1 MPGQS
6 SKKIK
11 EACDRC
17 GTCCRQGGPALHLQD
32 RHLVAP
38 GFLGFDVLVTIRRGE
53 LARHPLSDQPEP
65 VRQELIKIQG
75 RGGDWSCRFLQA
87 TSSSCAIYDRR
98 PLACRLLK
106 CWAPDEV
113 LAIAGRELL
122 GRYDLIAD
130 NDPLLPLVRRHEQE
144 CACPDLVSSGIRLR
158 SSSRR
163 AAMLRQLEQLV
174 NRDIAVR
181 GMALQRYGLSVAPE
195 LFYFGRPLFQI
206 LAPLG
211 ITVTESSGG
220 LTLQYRG
227 T

>member
-6 SKKIK
+6 SGKIK
-11 EACDRC
+11 QTCDRC
-17 GTCCRQGGPALHLQD
+17 GTCCQQGGPALHVQD
-32 RHLVAP
+32 RQLVAP
-38 GFLGFDVLVTIRRGE
+38 GFLGFDVLITIRRGE
-53 LARHPLSDQPEP
+53 LVRYPLSDHPEP

-75 RGGDWSCRFLQA
+75 QGGGWSCRFLQTA
-87 TSSSCAIYDRR
+87 SSSCAIYDRR

-144 CACPDLVSSGIRLR
+144 CACPDMVKSGVYLR

-163 AAMLRQLEQLV
+163 AEMLRELDRQV
-174 NRDIAVR
+174 HRDLAVR
-181 GMALQRYGLSVAPE
+181 GMAGQRYGLSVARE
-195 LFYFGRPLFQI
+195 LFYFGRPLFQL

-211 ITVTESSGG
+211 ITVTEASGG

-227 T
+227 A

>member
-1 MPGQS
+1 MPSLS

-17 GTCCRQGGPALHLQD
+17 GTCCRQGGPALHIQD

-38 GFLGFDVLVTIRRGE
+38 GFLEFDVLVTIRRGE
-53 LARHPLSDQPEP
+53 LARYPLSDRPEP

-75 RGGDWSCRFLQA
+75 RGRDWSCRFLQA
-87 TSSSCAIYDRR
+87 ESWSCAIYDRR

-113 LAIAGRELL
+113 LAIAGRDLL

-130 NDPLLPLVRRHEQE
+130 NDPLLPLVRLHERE
-144 CACPDLVSSGIRLR
+144 CACPDLVESEIRLR
-158 SSSRR
+158 SSARR
-163 AAMLRQLEQLV
+163 AEMLRELEQLV
-174 NRDIAVR
+174 NRDLAVR
-181 GMALQRYGLSVAPE
+181 GMAMQRYGLSVARE
-195 LFYFGRPLFQI
+195 LFYFGRPLFQL

-211 ITVTESSGG
+211 VTVTEAAGG

-227 T
+227 A

>member
-6 SKKIK
+6 SGQIK
-11 EACDRC
+11 QTCDRC
-17 GTCCRQGGPALHLQD
+17 GTCCRQGGPALHVQD

-38 GFLGFDVLVTIRRGE
+38 GFLDFDVLITIRRGE
-53 LARHPLSDQPEP
+53 LARYPLSDHPEP

-75 RGGDWSCRFLQA
+75 QGRDWSCRFLQA
-87 TSSSCAIYDRR
+87 ESSSCAIYDRR

-122 GRYDLIAD
+122 DRYDLIAD
-130 NDPLLPLVRRHEQE
+130 NDPLLPLVRLHEQE
-144 CACPDLVSSGIRLR
+144 CACPDLVKSEISLR

-163 AAMLRQLEQLV
+163 AEMLHELNRLV
-174 NRDIAVR
+174 HRDLAVR
-181 GMALQRYGLSVAPE
+181 GMAKQRYGLSVARE
-195 LFYFGRPLFQI
+195 LFYFGRPLFQL

-227 T
+227 A